1 MTLVHSLDSLHCPQ
15 LLKVA
20 DNSCVWALV
29 FLPVDILKHAVI
41 EDERQFCIQWQHM
54 NLVSFPKLVPGSR
67 LPASFQGLQ
76 LPRFQAGC
84 LWQLEICS
92 HMHKIGSFF
101 CVSCRLLG
109 RELQGVIEK
118 ALKSSPVFD
127 STLVSKKNTEGICTC
142 VDFQIFTDNQPGNLC
157 TDNQLHSQGFTPILF

>member
-1 MTLVHSLDSLHCPQ
+1 MATHESSLIPKTGSWIKITSLIPRVAAT
-15 LLKVA
+15 KV
-20 DNSCVWALV
+20 SGWL
-29 FLPVDILKHAVI
+29 
-41 EDERQFCIQWQHM
+41 
-54 NLVSFPKLVPGSR
+54 
-67 LPASFQGLQ
+67 
-76 LPRFQAGC
+76 